1 MNKVKQLYKHF
12 DYPLFITYIILALFG
27 LLMVYSSSMIQGL
40 NKFDDSA
47 YYFSKQLKHVLLAIP
62 LFFII
67 AAIPH
72 QRYKEKKAMVAMV
85 VLMLASLVSVLAFGF
100 GKEEVGSKS
109 WIRTPIG
116 NFQPS
121 EFAKIII
128 ILYFSSFF
136 AKKNEKGT
144 LEQFNISVGPPL
156 VILGIVAGLVM
167 LETDVGATLI
177 IIFVAMTVIMASGLR
192 FKSFIRMIITLFL
205 VVIPMVALLLLFK
218 SNTILTDGR
227 QGRLKAFMDPFKYP
241 EGSGLQII
249 NSFLAIGSGG
259 ITGLGLGQSVQKLGY
274 LPEPHTDMIF
284 AVISEELGIFGTTIV
299 LGGIGFIVFRAFSIG
314 LKTKSPQARMLAFG
328 LGSLFGIQTVLNIG
342 GLTSV
347 IPLTGVTLPFISYG
361 GTSFILLS
369 LALGILMNVSMF
381 VKKELSDKGV

>member
-1 MNKVKQLYKHF
+1 MNKVKRLYKHF

-40 NKFDDSA
+40 NKFDDST

-62 LFFII
+62 LFFVV
-67 AAIPH
+67 AVIPH
-72 QRYKEKKAMVAMV
+72 QHYKDKKVMVAMV
-85 VLMLASLVSVLAFGF
+85 IVMIASLFSVLIFGF

-144 LEQFNISVGPPL
+144 LEQFNKSVGPPL
-156 VILGIVAGLVM
+156 FILGFVAGLVM

-177 IIFVAMTVIMASGLR
+177 IVFVAMTVIMASGLSL
-192 FKSFIRMIITLFL
+192 KSFLRMIVAMF
-205 VVIPMVALLLLFK
+205 VVLIPMVALLLLFK

>member
-156 VILGIVAGLVM
+156 VILGMVAGLVM

-177 IIFVAMTVIMASGLR
+177 IVFVAMTVIMASGLR

-218 SNTILTDGR
+218 SNTILTEGR

-299 LGGIGFIVFRAFSIG
+299 LGGISFIVFRAFSIG
-314 LKTKSPQARMLAFG
+314 MKTKSPQARMLAFG